1 MGESG
6 AMGEAGSM
14 REQGLSGT
22 LPATSA
28 EMSRL
33 LTAVR
38 RGRVL
43 TVAGAFRE
51 PRSLLVREIARRIA
65 SNFYDG
71 VAVVA
76 MNPHHGGYG
85 VRELT
90 AELGSV
96 PGVHAPARGTANA
109 ASWLAERDM
118 LLVLDGAEQLGPDA
132 LAWLRNLLTVA
143 PGLRILAAGR
153 SPLAFEQERIHRL

>member
-1 MGESG
+1 M
-6 AMGEAGSM
+6 
-14 REQGLSGT
+14 
-22 LPATSA
+22 
-28 EMSRL
+28 
-33 LTAVR
+33 
-38 RGRVL
+38 
-43 TVAGAFRE
+43 
-51 PRSLLVREIARRIA
+51 REIARRIA

-71 VAVVA
+71 VALVA
-76 MNPHHGGYG
+76 MDPLHGGYG

-96 PGVHAPARGTANA
+96 PGMSQSACGRTDT

-132 LAWLRNLLTVA
+132 LAWLRKVLAVA

-153 SPLAFEQERIHRL
+153 SPLAFEPSRLPRRCPPAPRRPPPRGGAAPLRGSAPAPARDLRTV